1 MDTGTEA
8 IETDDKGFIILAQ
21 TYSYGAGL
29 SDIWVIKIDS
39 VGKILWDKTIGTER
53 VDIGYDICK
62 SNDGGYVIAGMAVS
76 AKTDSPDGYIV
87 KIDSTAIQF
96 GVRYMVA

>member
-8 IETDDKGFIILAQ
+8 IETDDKGFIIPAQ

-39 VGKILWDKTIGTER
+39 VGKYSGIKPLEQKELTLVMTF
-53 VDIGYDICK
+53 
-62 SNDGGYVIAGMAVS
+62 
-76 AKTDSPDGYIV
+76 V
-87 KIDSTAIQF
+87 KLTT
-96 GVRYMVA
+96 VVM